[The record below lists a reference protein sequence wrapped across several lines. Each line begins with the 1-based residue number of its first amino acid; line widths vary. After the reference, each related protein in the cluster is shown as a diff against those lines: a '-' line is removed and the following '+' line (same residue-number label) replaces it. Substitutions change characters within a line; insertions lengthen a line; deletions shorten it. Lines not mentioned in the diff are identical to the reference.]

1 MDGHLNKGQRVRMM
15 STSSEHELL
24 EIGVI
29 SPEPTP
35 ASGLGPGEVGY
46 LITGA
51 KDVRLSK
58 VGDTVTSAKDA
69 ATESLPGYKEAKPMV
84 YSGIYPVDGDDFPDL
99 REALDRLQL
108 NDAAITFEPETSVA
122 LGFGFRCGFLGLLH
136 LEIVKERLEREA
148 GLSIIATAPSVIYRV
163 TQEDGTELEVT
174 NPSEYPDGKIFDVQE
189 PVVEATVLTPND
201 YVGRI
206 MELCQGRRGILGKM
220 EYLSSDRVEM
230 HYRLP
235 LAEIVFDFFD
245 QLKSRTRGFASLDYH
260 ESGTQ
265 SADLVKVDIL
275 LNGEGVDAFSAIV
288 HRDSAYAYGDKMT
301 RRLKELIPRQQF
313 EIPVQA
319 AIGSRIIARQTIRAL
334 RKDMLAKCYGG
345 DISRK
350 RKLLEKQKAGK
361 KRMKAVGSVEIPN
374 SAFIEAITQDS
385 PKGKG

>member
-1 MDGHLNKGQRVRMM
+1 M
-15 STSSEHELL
+15 
-24 EIGVI
+24 
-29 SPEPTP
+29 
-35 ASGLGPGEVGY
+35 
-46 LITGA
+46 
-51 KDVRLSK
+51 
-58 VGDTVTSAKDA
+58 
-69 ATESLPGYKEAKPMV
+69 
-84 YSGIYPVDGDDFPDL
+84 
-99 REALDRLQL
+99 
-108 NDAAITFEPETSVA
+108 A

-148 GLSIIATAPSVIYRV
+148 GLSIIATAPSVIYHV

-174 NPSEYPDGKIFDVQE
+174 NPSEYPDGKVLDVQE

-206 MELCQGRRGILGKM
+206 MELCQGRRGTLGKM

-260 ESGTQ
+260 EAGTQ

-288 HRDSAYAYGDKMT
+288 HRDAAYAYGDKMT

-319 AIGSRIIARQTIRAL
+319 AVGSRIIARQTIRAL

-374 SAFIEAITQDS
+374 SAFIDAITQDT
-385 PKGKG
+385 PTGKG